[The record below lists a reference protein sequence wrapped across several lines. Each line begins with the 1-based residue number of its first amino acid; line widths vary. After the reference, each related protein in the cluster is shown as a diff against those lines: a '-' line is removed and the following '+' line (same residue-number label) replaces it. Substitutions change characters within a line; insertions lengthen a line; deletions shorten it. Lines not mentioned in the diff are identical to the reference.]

1 MIAEEPEPAAGE
13 VGGEEGAIN
22 ISDDESLPLHV
33 QQSGPFGDSGTEE
46 GGRGRGR
53 VVQGPQGS
61 RPPVQETP
69 APVVRPTVA
78 GAVSSGSTPTLRSV
92 VTTIY
97 VGVPSRNSLGT
108 RVSIVRAELSSTA
121 DSRKRCGEE
130 INSGLA
136 KQKRS

>member
-1 MIAEEPEPAAGE
+1 MIAEEPEPAGE

-22 ISDDESLPLHV
+22 ISNDKSLPLHV
-33 QQSGPFGDSGTEE
+33 QQPGPFGDSSTGE

-97 VGVPSRNSLGT
+97 VGVPSRNSPGT
-108 RVSIVRAELSSTA
+108 RVGIVRAEPSSTA
-121 DSRKRCGEE
+121 DSHKRCGEE
-130 INSGLA
+130 INSGLD
-136 KQKRS
+136 KQKKS

>member
-22 ISDDESLPLHV
+22 ISDDESLTLHV
-33 QQSGPFGDSGTEE
+33 QQSGPFGDSGTGE

-69 APVVRPTVA
+69 APVSPTVA

-108 RVSIVRAELSSTA
+108 RVSIVRAEPSSTA

>member
-1 MIAEEPEPAAGE
+1 MIAEEPEPAGGE
-13 VGGEEGAIN
+13 VGGEEGAID
-22 ISDDESLPLHV
+22 ISDDEP
-33 QQSGPFGDSGTEE
+33 
-46 GGRGRGR
+46 
-53 VVQGPQGS
+53 
-61 RPPVQETP
+61 ETTAP

-97 VGVPSRNSLGT
+97 VGVPSRNSPGT
-108 RVSIVRAELSSTA
+108 RVSIVRAEPSSTA